1 MNPVASAYVAQRWGG
16 TSGPPSLV
24 WQLDIKQK
32 SPSTQFFTS
41 QPTLPSMPRY
51 QILDDHNGPQERLPD
66 EPDRADT
73 PKPEHTD
80 PGHVEAQQDR
90 AKKPRDKWC
99 HIASNVFACLYTIV
113 TFLCMFFL
121 LSVAMFY
128 VGMFFYNA
136 NPGDKWDQHQA
147 EVYVKP
153 IADRL
158 DQLIHVLNSTSSH
171 GSQE

>member
-1 MNPVASAYVAQRWGG
+1 
-16 TSGPPSLV
+16 
-24 WQLDIKQK
+24 
-32 SPSTQFFTS
+32 
-41 QPTLPSMPRY
+41 MPRY
-51 QILDDHNGPQERLPD
+51 QLLDDPHASQDRLPD
-66 EPDRADT
+66 EPDRANT
-73 PKPEHTD
+73 PKPEHAD
-80 PGHVEAQQDR
+80 PGRVEAQQDR

-113 TFLCMFFL
+113 TFLCMFFP
-121 LSVAMFY
+121 LSGAMFY

-171 GSQE
+171 GSQG